1 MFCANLLDAGDRDH
15 PPRLLEMALYD
26 REVRSLVEHARQN
39 CTHPVQVSV
48 IASEGRTEV
57 RLEWVRRMGAFRV
70 AGRRG
75 SLGTILLDELLG
87 SLGQPVPT
95 SAAPCHVALHRN
107 VVIWRRALIDTDD
120 GLLFLYSEMPNY
132 GHSKARCLVE
142 LGMRYQGDP
151 RHEVLE
157 FSIRPGTL
165 PSSPWLLQ
173 RRNALALRAELGPQ
187 TGLRCG

>member
-15 PPRLLEMALYD
+15 PLRLLEMALND

-39 CTHPVQVSV
+39 CTHLVQVSL
-48 IASEGRTEV
+48 IAGEGRAEV

-70 AGRRG
+70 TGQRG

-87 SLGQPVPT
+87 SLGQPVPS
-95 SAAPCHVALHRN
+95 SAAPCHVALHRD
-107 VVIWRRALIDTDD
+107 VVIWRRALIDIDD
-120 GLLFLYSEMPNY
+120 GLLFLYSEIPNY

-142 LGMRYQGDP
+142 LSMRYQGTP
-151 RHEVLE
+151 HHEVLE

-165 PSSPWLLQ
+165 PSSPWLLD
-173 RRNALALRAELGPQ
+173 RKDAIALRAELGPQ
-187 TGLRCG
+187 TSLRCG

>member
-1 MFCANLLDAGDRDH
+1 MFCANLVDAGDHDH
-15 PPRLLEMALYD
+15 PPRLLDMVLRDE
-26 REVRSLVEHARQN
+26 EVRSLVEHARQN
-39 CTHPVQVSV
+39 CTHPIQVSV

-57 RLEWVRRMGAFRV
+57 RLEWVRRMGAFRI

-87 SLGQPVPT
+87 SLGQPVPS

-120 GLLFLYSEMPNY
+120 GLLFLYSRMPNI

-142 LGMRYQGDP
+142 LGMRYQGTT
-151 RHEVLE
+151 RQEVLE
-157 FSIRPGTL
+157 FTIRPGTL

-173 RRNALALRAELGPQ
+173 RKDALALRAELGPE
-187 TGLRCG
+187 TSLRCG